1 MRFVIVGAGLAGHT
15 AAVHLRELAPQAK
28 IDILGDELGL
38 PYDRPP
44 LSKEVLGE
52 GAPRYLA
59 NAETYHENGI
69 SYHPGQTA
77 TQIDRNRS
85 EILTACGN
93 AYAYDRL
100 LLATGSRARKL
111 PDSVGQ
117 SSKILYLRTL
127 EDAVRLKSV
136 LRESRRIAVI
146 GGGFIGLEVAAAA
159 RAMACE
165 VFLFEMT
172 DRILSRGMPAILSRW
187 AEKLH
192 RLNGVQF
199 EFGSKIDLIH
209 HQDDGSLR
217 LRWNAFA
224 DVDAVVVGIGVQ
236 PNTQLASDAGL
247 DVDDGIVVDDRCQ
260 TSDPAIFAAG
270 EVTSHPVLG
279 GAFRQRLKSWKVASG
294 QSLVA
299 AKSMAGIDSH
309 YAEPPWLWSDQF
321 GHNIQSLGVLQNADR
336 SVVLDDP
343 ETNNWT
349 AIFLDSHDKIAG
361 AIAVNN
367 GRDIS
372 MLKRAMLHDEII
384 PEKLL
389 NRAAR

>member
-159 RAMACE
+159 RAMA
-165 VFLFEMT
+165 
-172 DRILSRGMPAILSRW
+172 
-187 AEKLH
+187 
-192 RLNGVQF
+192 
-199 EFGSKIDLIH
+199 
-209 HQDDGSLR
+209 
-217 LRWNAFA
+217 
-224 DVDAVVVGIGVQ
+224 
-236 PNTQLASDAGL
+236 
-247 DVDDGIVVDDRCQ
+247 
-260 TSDPAIFAAG
+260 
-270 EVTSHPVLG
+270 
-279 GAFRQRLKSWKVASG
+279 
-294 QSLVA
+294 
-299 AKSMAGIDSH
+299 
-309 YAEPPWLWSDQF
+309 
-321 GHNIQSLGVLQNADR
+321 
-336 SVVLDDP
+336 
-343 ETNNWT
+343 
-349 AIFLDSHDKIAG
+349 
-361 AIAVNN
+361 
-367 GRDIS
+367 
-372 MLKRAMLHDEII
+372 
-384 PEKLL
+384 
-389 NRAAR
+389 